1 MQQAPIP
8 QNEEERLLS
17 LHTLGLLDTEPEER
31 FDRITRMA
39 TKIFNAPI
47 STLTLIDANREWFKS
62 CEGLPGKEGD
72 RAISFC
78 GHALLAPT
86 IFVIPDTLKDPRFAD
101 NPMVVGKPFIR
112 FYAGVPIMSADGQ
125 RVGVF
130 CIKDTKPR
138 TFSKLD
144 EDILFGLASWAELEV
159 NSRNLS
165 LAISEREKLQEKLTQ
180 RYHEAEETGAKE
192 KAILE
197 SVGDGLVVV
206 DREGKIVEMSN
217 AAGELLGVVPTECIG
232 RHYDTVLLARNEK
245 GENLSVN
252 DRPLQIAMSTGKKF
266 STSTTTTYYYVHKDG
281 TQFPVAITV
290 TPVLLGG
297 QIIGAVDIFRDVS
310 KEKEIDQAKTEFVS
324 LAAHQL
330 KIPPTAIKVLTET
343 LLGGK
348 LGDLSQKQNE
358 YLTNIQS
365 SNQRMIDMINAL
377 LKVSRLELGAF
388 TIETKEQDVCLTIAS
403 IVDEL
408 KVLIDKKQL
417 KVETSYPK
425 ERKLISIDEPLY
437 RMVIHNLVTN
447 AIKYTDAGG
456 EIRIECNEIEKGK
469 SFGGKSFDENSFVV
483 SVADTGYGIPQEQQ
497 SKMFNKFF
505 RADNA
510 REKHTDGTGLGLY
523 IVKSILEHSGGSIWF
538 TSRENEGST
547 FFVAIPM
554 TGMKTKTGD
563 RQLGD
568 H

>member
-1 MQQAPIP
+1 MLQAPIP

-31 FDRITRMA
+31 FDRITRIA

-47 STLTLIDANREWFKS
+47 STLTLVDANREWFKS

-78 GHALLAPT
+78 GHALLSPT

-101 NPMVVGKPFIR
+101 NPMVIGKPFIR

-138 TFSKLD
+138 IFSKQD
-144 EDILFGLASWAELEV
+144 EDILFGLASWAELEI
-159 NSRNLS
+159 NSRNLHI
-165 LAISEREKLQEKLTQ
+165 AVEEREKLQEKLAQ
-180 RYHEAEETGAKE
+180 RYHESEATGAKE

-206 DREGKIVEMSN
+206 DKEGRIVEMSN
-217 AAGELLGVVPTECIG
+217 AAGELLGISPLVCIG
-232 RHYDTVLLARNEK
+232 KEYAKILLVKNEK
-245 GENLSVN
+245 GEDFPVA
-252 DRPLQIAMSTGKKF
+252 DRPLQIAMNTGKKF
-266 STSTTTTYYYVHKDG
+266 STSTTTAYYYVRGDG
-281 TQFPVAITV
+281 NFFPVAITV
-290 TPVLLGG
+290 TPVLLDGK
-297 QIIGAVDIFRDVS
+297 IIGAVDIFRDVS

-348 LGDLSQKQNE
+348 LGSLTQKQNE
-358 YLTNIQS
+358 YLANIRS

-377 LKVSRLELGAF
+377 LKVSRIEMGAF
-388 TIETKEQDVCLTIAS
+388 TIETSEQDICITIES
-403 IVDEL
+403 IIDEL
-408 KVLIDKKQL
+408 KVLIDKKRL
-417 KVETSYPK
+417 KVKTNYPEK
-425 ERKLISIDEPLY
+425 RKLISIDEPLY
-437 RMVIHNLVTN
+437 RMVVHNLVTN
-447 AIKYTDAGG
+447 AIKYTEEGG
-456 EIRIECNEIEKGK
+456 EINIECKEINAGETI
-469 SFGGKSFDENSFVV
+469 GGASLDENSFVV
-483 SVADTGYGIPQEQQ
+483 TVADTGYGIPAEQQ
-497 SKMFNKFF
+497 SKMFTKFF

-523 IVKSILEHSGGSIWF
+523 IVKSILEHSGGRIWF
-538 TSRENEGST
+538 TSKENEGST
-547 FFVAIPM
+547 FYVAIPM
-554 TGMKTKTGD
+554 MGMKTKTGD
-563 RQLGD
+563 RPLAAS
-568 H
+568 

>member
-17 LHTLGLLDTEPEER
+17 LHALGLLDTEPDER

-62 CEGLPGKEGD
+62 CEGLPGREGD

-138 TFSKLD
+138 TFSKQD

-159 NSRNLS
+159 NSHNLS
-165 LAISEREKLQEKLTQ
+165 LAISEREKLQEKLTE
-180 RYHEAEETGAKE
+180 RYREAEEVGAKE

-206 DREGKIVEMSN
+206 DKEGKIVEMSN
-217 AAGELLGVVPTECIG
+217 AAGELLGVAPAEYIG
-232 RHYDTVLLARNEK
+232 KHYDTVLFVRNEK
-245 GENLSVN
+245 GENLSTN
-252 DRPLQIAMSTGKKF
+252 DRPLQIAMTTGKKF
-266 STSTTTTYYYVHKDG
+266 STSITTTYYYLHKDG

-290 TPVLLGG
+290 TPVLLNG

-330 KIPPTAIKVLTET
+330 KIPPTAIKVLAET
-343 LLGGK
+343 LVGGK
-348 LGDLSQKQNE
+348 LGNLNQKQNE
-358 YLTNIQS
+358 YLANIQS

-388 TIETKEQDVCLTIAS
+388 TIETKEQDVCLTIES
-403 IVDEL
+403 IIDEL

-417 KVETSYPK
+417 KIKTSYPQ

-437 RMVIHNLVTN
+437 RMVVHNLVTN
-447 AIKYTDAGG
+447 AIKYTDDGG
-456 EIRIECNEIEKGK
+456 EIRIDCNEIASGK
-469 SFGGKSFDENSFVV
+469 SFGGKLFDENSFVV
-483 SVADTGYGIPQEQQ
+483 TVADTGYGIPQEQQ
-497 SKMFNKFF
+497 NKVFNKFF

-510 REKHTDGTGLGLY
+510 RGKHTDGTGLGLY
-523 IVKSILEHSGGSIWF
+523 IVKSILEHSGGTIWF
-538 TSRENEGST
+538 TSHENEGST
-547 FFVAIPM
+547 FYVAIPM
-554 TGMKTKTGD
+554 TGMKVKAGD
-563 RQLGD
+563 QQLGD
-568 H
+568 R